1 MKGTRSFCAKCQEA
15 SFKEELGGKVDSKIT
30 LQSQK
35 YNKYQ
40 RKGKKKELRPTTR
53 LFAAVGSLCGPSG
66 SPRVK
71 LCDAGTVGMP
81 LTWREAQ
88 NKDQSGRWW

>member
-1 MKGTRSFCAKCQEA
+1 MASSEGGQNRISKTCFCLYFMKGTRSFCAKCQEA
-15 SFKEELGGKVDSKIT
+15 SFKEELGEKVDSKIT

-66 SPRVK
+66 SK
-71 LCDAGTVGMP
+71 C
-81 LTWREAQ
+81 EAV
-88 NKDQSGRWW
+88 